1 MILEYNENFN
11 LVINSSSLPAN
22 ILVSN
27 PDQATVTIVD
37 DDGKQIVDAVTMLA
51 YIKNTT
57 LERQI
62 KSIAS
67 PNAGFVSVSI
77 KSYHNISYNLH
88 IYVMVLWLNVNYL
101 LSTEIYYVAM
111 FVTLTHYF
119 TTSHVHTNM

>member
-11 LVINSSSLPAN
+11 LAINSSSLPAN
-22 ILVSN
+22 IFVSN

-77 KSYHNISYNLH
+77 KSYQNISYNLH
-88 IYVMVLWLNVNYL
+88 I
-101 LSTEIYYVAM
+101 
-111 FVTLTHYF
+111 
-119 TTSHVHTNM
+119 

>member
-51 YIKNTT
+51 CIKTQH
-57 LERQI
+57 LRG
-62 KSIAS
+62 K
-67 PNAGFVSVSI
+67 
-77 KSYHNISYNLH
+77 
-88 IYVMVLWLNVNYL
+88 
-101 LSTEIYYVAM
+101 
-111 FVTLTHYF
+111 
-119 TTSHVHTNM
+119 